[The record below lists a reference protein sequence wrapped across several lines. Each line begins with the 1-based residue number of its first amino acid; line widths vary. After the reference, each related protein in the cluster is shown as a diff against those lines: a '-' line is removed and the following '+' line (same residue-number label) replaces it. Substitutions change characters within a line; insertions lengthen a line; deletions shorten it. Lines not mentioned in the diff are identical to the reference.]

1 MGAVIG
7 THAQDGRPLFHVE
20 TREAW
25 RAWLEEHHVVSEG
38 VWLVSWKK
46 ATGQPFVPY
55 SDAVDEALCFGWV
68 DSGPNKLD
76 DERVMRLFTP
86 RNPKSPWSRINKGKV
101 ARLTV
106 DGRMAAASIRMV
118 EAAQAN
124 EARTAYNE
132 IEDMVIPE
140 DLT

>member
-1 MGAVIG
+1 
-7 THAQDGRPLFHVE
+7 
-20 TREAW
+20 
-25 RAWLEEHHVVSEG
+25 
-38 VWLVSWKK
+38 
-46 ATGQPFVPY
+46 
-55 SDAVDEALCFGWV
+55 
-68 DSGPNKLD
+68 
-76 DERVMRLFTP
+76 MRLLTP
-86 RNPKSPWSRINKGKV
+86 RNLKSPWSRINKGKV

-124 EARTAYNE
+124 GARTAYNE

>member
-68 DSGPNKLD
+68 DRGPTIST
-76 DERVMRLFTP
+76 M
-86 RNPKSPWSRINKGKV
+86 S
-101 ARLTV
+101 AR
-106 DGRMAAASIRMV
+106 
-118 EAAQAN
+118 
-124 EARTAYNE
+124 
-132 IEDMVIPE
+132 
-140 DLT
+140 